1 MTDIYQTPTSSLENS
16 VDLEEQFGSVEQ
28 GLRGE
33 YAFSIRAI
41 ISESW
46 EKVKGF
52 KGTFF
57 LAFLI
62 YIGFVFLVSLPFEI
76 SAVFA
81 RSAVEDNNIIVLIAF
96 VKQIAVT
103 LVTTPIL
110 VGVIIIGMRRSANV
124 SSRAS
129 SVLNYFGSMGRL
141 FVTMLLMYIMLIIG
155 FLLFIIPGIYLSI
168 AYYMAMPLVVEK
180 GMGPWQ
186 ALETSRKVVSKHW
199 FKMFFFGIAMML
211 IMIVSMLPLGIGLIW
226 TLPMMM
232 IAYGIIYRN
241 MFGLRK
247 ETLAE

>member
-1 MTDIYQTPTSSLENS
+1 MTDIYQTPAASLEDSANTQ
-16 VDLEEQFGSVEQ
+16 EQFGSVEQ
-28 GLRGE
+28 GLRGD
-33 YAFSIRAI
+33 YAFSIGAI
-41 ISESW
+41 ISEAW
-46 EKVKGF
+46 EKVKGS
-52 KGTFF
+52 KGTFALGGLIYF
-57 LAFLI
+57 GFLI
-62 YIGFVFLVSLPFEI
+62 LVSLPFEI

-81 RSAVEDNNIIVLIAF
+81 RTAVEDNNILVLIAF

-103 LVTTPIL
+103 LVTTPIM
-110 VGVIIIGMRRSANV
+110 VGLIMLGMRRSANV
-124 SSRAS
+124 PIRAS
-129 SVLNYFGSMGRL
+129 SVLNYFGSMGSL

-155 FLLFIIPGIYLSI
+155 FLLLIIPGIYLSV

-199 FKMFFFGIAMML
+199 FKMFFFGIVMML
-211 IMIVSMLPLGIGLIW
+211 IMLISMLPLGIGLIW
-226 TLPMMM
+226 TLPLMM